1 MPITVARDGGEVI
14 AHTPLTKEQR
24 ERLWAMIVKNWAEA
38 NKETLR
44 PDVDQ
49 SIKEEKQ

>member
-1 MPITVARDGGEVI
+1 MPIVVSRDGGEVI

-44 PDVDQ
+44 PDDNQ
-49 SIKEEKQ
+49 LIKED